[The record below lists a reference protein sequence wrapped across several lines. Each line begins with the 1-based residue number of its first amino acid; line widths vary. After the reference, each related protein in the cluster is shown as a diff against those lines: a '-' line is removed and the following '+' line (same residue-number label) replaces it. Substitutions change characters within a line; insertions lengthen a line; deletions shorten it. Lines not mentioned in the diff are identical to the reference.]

1 MWMNKSLKYG
11 ILIVPYWPMKAWW
24 VTRKVI
30 INLNIIYI
38 SQTAKMALFYDFPV
52 APEGH
57 PDGKIRRSY
66 ILGGRQ

>member
-1 MWMNKSLKYG
+1 
-11 ILIVPYWPMKAWW
+11 
-24 VTRKVI
+24 
-30 INLNIIYI
+30 
-38 SQTAKMALFYDFPV
+38 MALFYDFPV